1 MTWLSL
7 FEWLGAL
14 LGLAG
19 AALLAAN
26 HRLSGWGFLAFLLSN
41 ACWIAYALMTS
52 AYGLIAMQA
61 GYTLISAIGL
71 CRWLLLPPLPSS
83 NRKK

>member
-1 MTWLSL
+1 MSWLTL

-41 ACWIAYALMTS
+41 ACWITYALMTG
-52 AYGLIAMQA
+52 AYGLIVMQA
-61 GYTLISAIGL
+61 GYIVISAIGL
-71 CRWLLLPPLPSS
+71 CRWLLIPALPASS
-83 NRKK
+83 RRK

>member
-1 MTWLSL
+1 MNWLSI

-52 AYGLIAMQA
+52 AYGLITMQA
-61 GYTLISAIGL
+61 GYTVISAIGL
-71 CRWLLLPPLPSS
+71 CRWVLIPSLPKTT
-83 NRKK
+83 RHK

>member
-1 MTWLSL
+1 MTWLGI

-19 AALLAAN
+19 AARLAAN

-41 ACWIAYALMTS
+41 GCWIAYALMLGFVAVLA
-52 AYGLIAMQA
+52 AYA
-61 GYTLISAIGL
+61 
-71 CRWLLLPPLPSS
+71 LLPVIAL
-83 NRKK
+83 

>member
-1 MTWLSL
+1 MTWLTL

-61 GYTLISAIGL
+61 GYIVISAIGL
-71 CRWLLLPPLPSS
+71 CRWLLIPALPASS
-83 NRKK
+83 RRK

>member
-1 MTWLSL
+1 MTWLYL

-41 ACWIAYALMTS
+41 VCWITYALMTN

-61 GYTLISAIGL
+61 GYTLISVFGL
-71 CRWLLLPPLPSS
+71 CRWLLIPSLPKSS
-83 NRKK
+83 RNK